1 MKYKN
6 SVVVDKILK
15 HKINKPS
22 VKQELQPRLDQIT
35 GYYIAYKYII
45 KDYTAEMNH
54 VVLHCCHDIKLF

>member
-1 MKYKN
+1 MKDKN

-35 GYYIAYKYII
+35 GHYIAYKYII
-45 KDYTAEMNH
+45 KVWLYWRNESCSFTLLPRH
-54 VVLHCCHDIKLF
+54 

>member
-22 VKQELQPRLDQIT
+22 VKQELQTILDQIT
-35 GYYIAYKYII
+35 GLQVYHKGMVI
-45 KDYTAEMNH
+45 
-54 VVLHCCHDIKLF
+54 L

>member
-1 MKYKN
+1 MKDKN

-22 VKQELQPRLDQIT
+22 VKQDLQPRLDQIT

-45 KDYTAEMNH
+45 KVWLYCRNESCSFTLLPRH
-54 VVLHCCHDIKLF
+54 

>member
-1 MKYKN
+1 MKDKN

-45 KDYTAEMNH
+45 N
-54 VVLHCCHDIKLF
+54 VLLYCRNESCSFTLLPRH

>member
-1 MKYKN
+1 MKDKN

-45 KDYTAEMNH
+45 KVWLYCWNESCSFTLLPRH
-54 VVLHCCHDIKLF
+54 